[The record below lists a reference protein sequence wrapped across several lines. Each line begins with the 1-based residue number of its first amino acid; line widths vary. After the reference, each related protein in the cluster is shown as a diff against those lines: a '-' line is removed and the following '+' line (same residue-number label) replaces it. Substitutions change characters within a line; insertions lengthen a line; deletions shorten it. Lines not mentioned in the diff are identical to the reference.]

1 MKMTFLKGIAMLFLF
16 LAGWGVVGFLFLNYG
31 MVGIE
36 EMIIFGIIALIFWN
50 FKVFL
55 YFLFYFVIVSLVM
68 IIVEFAIAYA
78 LGVNYT
84 NFMTKINVITLI
96 FWFLGSLTLDFGI
109 SAFLTKRTLEK
120 EKEREYPQ
128 EADYN
133 RYERPPNPNDF
144 NGFDESDREEQKR
157 KEEEAYRRGREEGER
172 EAIRE
177 NEEMTEEEAYKWLGV
192 KKGATKEEVHRAYR
206 KLSRQVH
213 PDATGMD
220 TNEIMKRINEA
231 YEKLKKEGL
240 A

>member
-128 EADYN
+128 EAHYN

-144 NGFDESDREEQKR
+144 NRFDEQKEREEQ
-157 KEEEAYRRGREEGER
+157 EER
-172 EAIRE
+172 EKNAYERGKRE
-177 NEEMTEEEAYKWLGV
+177 AETKNNEMTEEEAYKWLGV

>member
-1 MKMTFLKGIAMLFLF
+1 MRMTFLRGIALLFLF

-109 SAFLTKRTLEK
+109 SAFLTKRTLDE
-120 EKEREYPQ
+120 EKERMVSQ
-128 EADYN
+128 EANYN
-133 RYERPPNPNDF
+133 RYEKPPNPNDF
-144 NGFDESDREEQKR
+144 NNEEKEKEQAEREQ
-157 KEEEAYRRGREEGER
+157 EAYDRGKS
-172 EAIRE
+172 EAE
-177 NEEMTEEEAYKWLGV
+177 TKNKDMTEEEAYKWLGV
-192 KKGATKEEVHRAYR
+192 KQGASKEEIHRAYR

-220 TNEIMKRINEA
+220 TNEIMKKINEA
-231 YEKLKKEGL
+231 YEKLKKEGK